1 MALTRSLLKALG
13 LNDEQINSIVEAH
26 TDTIAGLRDS
36 LKAAE
41 EKAKKFDEVEK
52 ELNEIKKANSGKE
65 DFKIKYENEHT
76 AFEKYK
82 SEIAAKETRTAKEAA
97 VKAYFEEKNIVGK
110 NQAIAMRGV
119 KSDIDKLILDDQGKI
134 KDTTSL
140 DELIKG
146 DYAGLISTTKIKGA
160 NTPNPPANNTGSGK
174 MTKEQI
180 FAIAD
185 DVERQKAIAE
195 NHELF
200 NF

>member
-1 MALTRSLLKALG
+1 MALSRKFLKAMG
-13 LNDEQINSIVEAH
+13 LTEEQIDSVVEAH
-26 TDTIAGLRDS
+26 RETVDGLQKS
-36 LKAAE
+36 LTTAE
-41 EKAKKFDEVEK
+41 EKAKRFDDVEK
-52 ELNEIKKANSGKE
+52 ELNELKSKGTEDYKA
-65 DFKIKYENEHT
+65 KYEAEHT
-76 AFEKYK
+76 AFENYK
-82 SEIAAKETRTAKEAA
+82 SDVTAKETRTAKESA
-97 VKAYFEEKNIVGK
+97 VKAYFEKNNIVGN

-160 NTPNPPANNTGSGK
+160 NTPNPPANTGSGK

-180 FAIAD
+180 FAISD
-185 DVERQKAIAE
+185 DYERQKAIAE

>member
-160 NTPNPPANNTGSGK
+160 NTPNPPVNNTGSGK

>member
-13 LNDEQINSIVEAH
+13 LNDEQISSIIEAH
-26 TDTIAGLRDS
+26 TDTITGLKDS
-36 LKAAE
+36 LKTAE
-41 EKAKKFDEVEK
+41 EKAKKFDDVEK

-65 DFKIKYENEHT
+65 DFKTKYENEHT

-82 SEIAAKETRTAKEAA
+82 SEITAKETRTAKESA
-97 VKAYFEEKNIVGK
+97 VKAYFEKNNIVGK
-110 NQAIAMRGV
+110 NQAIALRGI
-119 KSDIDKLILDDQGKI
+119 KSDLDNFELDENGKL

-160 NTPNPPANNTGSGK
+160 NTPNPPANTGGGK

-180 FAIAD
+180 FAISD
-185 DVERQKAIAE
+185 DYERQKAIAE

>member
-13 LNDEQINSIVEAH
+13 LNDEQISSIIEAH
-26 TDTIAGLRDS
+26 TDTITGLKDS

-41 EKAKKFDEVEK
+41 EKAKRFDDVEK
-52 ELNEIKKANSGKE
+52 ELNELKSKGTEDYKA
-65 DFKIKYENEHT
+65 KYEAEHT
-76 AFEKYK
+76 AFENYK
-82 SEIAAKETRTAKEAA
+82 SDVTAKETKAAKETA

-160 NTPNPPANNTGSGK
+160 NTPNPPANTGSGK

-180 FAIAD
+180 FAISD
-185 DVERQKAIAE
+185 DYERQKAIAE

>member
-13 LNDEQINSIVEAH
+13 LNDEQISSIIEAH
-26 TDTIAGLRDS
+26 TDTITGLKDS

-41 EKAKKFDEVEK
+41 EKAKRLDDVEK

-65 DFKIKYENEHT
+65 DFKTKYENEHT

-82 SEIAAKETRTAKEAA
+82 SEITAKETRTAKESA
-97 VKAYFEEKNIVGK
+97 VKAYFEKNNIVGK
-110 NQAIAMRGV
+110 NQAIALRGI
-119 KSDIDKLILDDQGKI
+119 KSDLDNFELDENGKL

-160 NTPNPPANNTGSGK
+160 NTPNPPANTGSGK

-180 FAIAD
+180 FAISD
-185 DVERQKAIAE
+185 DYERQKAIAE

>member
-41 EKAKKFDEVEK
+41 EKAKRFDDVEK
-52 ELNEIKKANSGKE
+52 ELNALKSKGTEDYKA
-65 DFKIKYENEHT
+65 KYEAEHT
-76 AFEKYK
+76 AFENYK
-82 SEIAAKETRTAKEAA
+82 SDVTAKAEKAAKEKA
-97 VKAYFEEKNIVGK
+97 VSTYYESKNITGK
-110 NQAIAMRGV
+110 NLSIAMRGS
-119 KSDIDKLILDDQGKI
+119 KAEIDGIELDENGKI
-134 KDTTSL
+134 KDTSAL
-140 DELIKG
+140 DTLISG
-146 DYAGLISTTKIKGA
+146 DYAGLVVKTKTVGA
-160 NTPNPPANNTGSGK
+160 ETATPPQNTGGGA

-180 FAIAD
+180 FAISD
-185 DVERQKAIAE
+185 DYERQKAIAE